1 MATEDTAPGT
11 GDAAPRH
18 RTSTTPPVAIHPFR
32 GAAGVSFGAGR
43 ADVRQRLGA
52 PAASYRAPAWQ
63 DQLSDHYPGLG
74 LVIGYGDAGTVDRI
88 ELSAPARAEIDGVAL
103 LDASSRAVLTAL
115 AGVGLEVRA
124 IQGQWEVPSWGVAL
138 SVQGDR
144 AGDRPFR
151 TVAAFAHGPA
161 PEPAYFGTL
170 TDESQ
175 TSSTGY
181 PTPVEVDPRGAGP
194 VRLGLPRPRIRALLG
209 EGLASALPG
218 RDTVDFH
225 YDANI
230 AVTYDAAEAAR
241 RICVMTADATIANL
255 PSTIRVGAGYR
266 DCVTALREADL
277 PHEEHEAEIL
287 LTDLGIRLLTSR
299 AGDRTLPI
307 TGIAVQ
313 RAPAL

>member
-88 ELSAPARAEIDGVAL
+88 ELSAP
-103 LDASSRAVLTAL
+103 
-115 AGVGLEVRA
+115 
-124 IQGQWEVPSWGVAL
+124 
-138 SVQGDR
+138 
-144 AGDRPFR
+144 
-151 TVAAFAHGPA
+151 PA
-161 PEPAYFGTL
+161 PRSTASPCSTRAPAPC
-170 TDESQ
+170 SQ
-175 TSSTGY
+175 HSPASGSKYARSKGNGKCRPGAWPCPYKAIAPATGRSERWRPS
-181 PTPVEVDPRGAGP
+181 PTARPRNRPISERSPTNRRPLQPDTRRPSKWIPGAGP